1 VLPDGGD
8 ALLCPRCGRGEGAGG
23 MRVEPATVAFLRAIG
38 RVPLA
43 AVGGSEVDTAVL
55 RQVEALCARV
65 RRQFLQRELRS
76 YDVIQRTRSA
86 V

>member
-1 VLPDGGD
+1 
-8 ALLCPRCGRGEGAGG
+8 
-23 MRVEPATVAFLRAIG
+23 MSVEPAAVAFLRRIG
-38 RVPLA
+38 REPLA
-43 AVGGSEVDTAVL
+43 AMGEGGTADPAVL